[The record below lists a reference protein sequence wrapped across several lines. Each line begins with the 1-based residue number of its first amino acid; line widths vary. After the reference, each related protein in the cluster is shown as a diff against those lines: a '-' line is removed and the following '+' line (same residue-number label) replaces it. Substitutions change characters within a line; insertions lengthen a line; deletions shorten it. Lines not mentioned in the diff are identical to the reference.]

1 MDLMEPNDA
10 MKCDSIQS
18 MMMREYRR
26 EGQLETEKK
35 DNDVNENENK
45 ENKTRLK

>member
-1 MDLMEPNDA
+1 MEPNDA

-26 EGQLETEKK
+26 EEQLETEKK
-35 DNDVNENENK
+35 DNDVNENENENK